1 MKKIVILGGGESG
14 YGSALLAQK
23 KGFDVFLSDGAMLK
37 NEYKDKLVAAGINF
51 EQGGHTESLILAA
64 DIIVKSPGIPEKAAI
79 IQKAYAADIPII
91 SEIEF
96 ATRYTNA
103 RKICITGSNGK
114 TTTTTL
120 IYEIMRRAGMNVAV
134 AGNIGQSFAYS
145 IATAKED
152 YDWYVIELS
161 SFQLDGVY
169 DFHAEIALL
178 LNITPDHLDR
188 YDYQM
193 ENYVK
198 SKLRVIRNQ
207 TDKDFF
213 IYNAD
218 DPQSSKVLPRTKI
231 EALPIPFSVRGA
243 VGGAWFDGT
252 LLHYQDYSI
261 PAKELKINGLHNIAN
276 ALAAIA
282 ATIRAGVPFEKIAQT
297 LREFTGVEHRLEVV
311 SNARGAQWINDSKA
325 TNVDSVWYA
334 LQSMTRPTIW
344 IAGGTDKGN
353 DYSTLKEIA
362 KEHCKAL
369 ICMGVDN
376 TKLIN
381 AFQGVVPL
389 VINTHS
395 IDQAM
400 HEALKLVQKGD
411 TVLLSPACASFDLFN
426 NYEDRGRQFKSR
438 ARRAEE
444 FLDSKN

>member
-23 KGFDVFLSDGAMLK
+23 KGFDVFLSDGSLLK
-37 NEYKDKLVAAGINF
+37 PVYKERLIAAGISF
-51 EQGGHTESLILAA
+51 EEGGHTEKRILAA
-64 DIIVKSPGIPEKAAI
+64 DTIVKSPGVPEKAAI
-79 IQKAYAADIPII
+79 VQAAYAADIPVI

-96 ATRYTNA
+96 ATRYTKA

-134 AGNIGQSFAYS
+134 AGNIGESFAYS
-145 IATAKED
+145 IATAEHD

-193 ENYVK
+193 EKYVQ
-198 SKLRVIRNQ
+198 SKLRIIRNQ
-207 TDKDFF
+207 TAKDFF
-213 IYNAD
+213 IYNTD
-218 DPQSSKVLPRTKI
+218 DPESCKILPKTRI

-252 LLHYQDYSI
+252 LLHYEGNTI
-261 PAKELKINGLHNIAN
+261 PADQLQIKGLHNIAN
-276 ALAAIA
+276 TLAAIA
-282 ATIRAGVPFEKIAQT
+282 ATLRAGVPFESIAQT
-297 LREFTGVEHRLEVV
+297 LCQFRGVEHRLELV
-311 SNARGAQWINDSKA
+311 SNSLGAQWINDSKA

-353 DYSTLKEIA
+353 DYSTLHDLA
-362 KEHCKAL
+362 AQHCKAL
-369 ICMGVDN
+369 ICMGIDN

-381 AFQGVVPL
+381 SFTGVIP
-389 VINTHS
+389 VIVDTHS
-395 IDQAM
+395 IDQAIR
-400 HEALKLVQKGD
+400 AAAQLVEPSD
-411 TVLLSPACASFDLFN
+411 VVLLSPACASFDLFS
-426 NYEDRGRQFKSR
+426 NYEERGRQFKTR
-438 ARRAEE
+438 ARHAEE

>member
-23 KGFDVFLSDGAMLK
+23 KGFDVFLSDGSMLK
-37 NEYKDKLVAAGINF
+37 PDYKEKLIAAGIQF
-51 EQGGHTESLILAA
+51 EEGGHTESRILTA
-64 DIIVKSPGIPEKAAI
+64 DTIVKSPGIPEKVAI
-79 IQKAYAADIPII
+79 VQAAYAADIPVI

-96 ATRYTNA
+96 ATRYTKA

-145 IATAKED
+145 IATSEKD

-178 LNITPDHLDR
+178 LNITPDHLNR
-188 YDYQM
+188 YNYQM
-193 ENYVK
+193 ANYVQ
-198 SKLRVIRNQ
+198 SKLRIIRNQ
-207 TDKDFF
+207 TEKDFF

-218 DPQSSKVLPRTKI
+218 DAESSKILPKTKI

-252 LLHYQDYSI
+252 MLHYAGYAISAADLQI
-261 PAKELKINGLHNIAN
+261 KGLHNIAN

-282 ATIRAGVPFEKIAQT
+282 ATLRAGVPFDSIAQT
-297 LREFTGVEHRLEVV
+297 LREFTGVEHRLEFA
-311 SNARGAQWINDSKA
+311 SNALGAQWINDSKA

-334 LQSMTRPTIW
+334 LQAMTRPTIW

-353 DYSTLKEIA
+353 DYSALNDVVR
-362 KEHCKAL
+362 EHCKAL

-376 TKLIN
+376 AKIIN
-381 AFQGVVPL
+381 AFQGVAPIIVD
-389 VINTHS
+389 THS
-395 IDQAM
+395 LDDTMKAAA
-400 HEALKLVQKGD
+400 ELVEEGD
-411 TVLLSPACASFDLFN
+411 VVLLSPACASFDLFS
-426 NYEDRGRQFKSR
+426 NYEDRGRQFKTR
-438 ARRAEE
+438 ARELEKR
-444 FLDSKN
+444 

>member
-23 KGFDVFLSDGAMLK
+23 KGFDVFLSDGGMLK
-37 NEYKDKLVAAGINF
+37 PEYRNKLEAASIPF
-51 EQGGHTESLILAA
+51 EQGGHSFDRILEA
-64 DIIVKSPGIPEKAAI
+64 DTIVKSPGIPDKAAVV
-79 IQKAYAADIPII
+79 QAALARDIPVI

-96 ATRYTNA
+96 ATRYTRA

-145 IATAKED
+145 IATAKQD

-161 SFQLDGVY
+161 SFQLDGVF

-193 ENYVK
+193 ANYVQ
-198 SKLRVIRNQ
+198 SKLRILRNQ
-207 TDKDFF
+207 TARDFF

-218 DPQSSKVLPRTKI
+218 DAESSKILPRTPI
-231 EALPIPFSVRGA
+231 VALPIPFSVRGA

-252 LLHYQDYSI
+252 MLHYEGYAIAASDLQI
-261 PAKELKINGLHNIAN
+261 KGLHNIAN

-282 ATIRAGVPFEKIAQT
+282 ATLRAGVEFESIAQT
-297 LREFTGVEHRLEVV
+297 LREFTGVEHRLEKVRTV
-311 SNARGAQWINDSKA
+311 QGVEWINDSKA

-334 LQSMTRPTIW
+334 LQSMTKPTIW

-353 DYSTLKEIA
+353 DYATLE
-362 KEHCKAL
+362 AL
-369 ICMGVDN
+369 CRENVKCLVCMGIDN
-376 TKLIN
+376 SKLKNFFAGKIPIICDSHSLEEAIAAARAN
-381 AFQGVVPL
+381 AV
-389 VINTHS
+389 
-395 IDQAM
+395 
-400 HEALKLVQKGD
+400 EGD
-411 TVLLSPACASFDLFN
+411 VVLLSPACASFDLFK
-426 NYEDRGRQFKSR
+426 NYEERGRLFKEQVSLIE
-438 ARRAEE
+438 A
-444 FLDSKN
+444 

>member
-37 NEYKDKLVAAGINF
+37 PDYKEKLIAAGIEF
-51 EQGGHTESLILAA
+51 EEGQHTLSRILSA
-64 DIIVKSPGIPEKAAI
+64 DTIVKSPGIPERISIVQA
-79 IQKAYAADIPII
+79 AYAADIPVI

-96 ATRYTNA
+96 ATRYTKS

-120 IYEIMRRAGMNVAV
+120 IYEIMRRAGLNVAV
-134 AGNIGQSFAYS
+134 AGNIGQSFALS
-145 IATAKED
+145 IALAEKD

-169 DFHAEIALL
+169 DFHAQIALL

-188 YDYQM
+188 YDHQM
-193 ENYVK
+193 ERYVQ
-198 SKLRVIRNQ
+198 SKLRIIRNQ
-207 TDKDFF
+207 TAADFF

-218 DPQSSKVLPRTKI
+218 DAESCKILPKTKI

-243 VGGAWFDGT
+243 VGGAWYDGT
-252 LLHYQDYSI
+252 YLHYGDRSI
-261 PAKELKINGLHNIAN
+261 AASELQISGLHNIAN
-276 ALAAIA
+276 VLAAIA
-282 ATIRAGVPFEKIAQT
+282 TTVRVGIPFESIAQT
-297 LREFTGVEHRLEVV
+297 LREFSGVEHRLELV
-311 SNARGAQWINDSKA
+311 SNALGAKWINDSKA

-334 LQSMTRPTIW
+334 LQSIKQPTVW

-353 DYSTLKEIA
+353 DYSSLRAIA
-362 KEHCKAL
+362 SEHCKAL

-381 AFQGVVPL
+381 AFTGVVP
-389 VINTHS
+389 VVVDTHS
-395 IDQAM
+395 LNHAIAAAADIVEQ
-400 HEALKLVQKGD
+400 GD
-411 TVLLSPACASFDLFN
+411 VVILSPACASFDLFN
-426 NYEDRGRQFKSR
+426 NYEDRGRQFKAKVR
-438 ARRAEE
+438 ELEE
-444 FLDSKN
+444 KK